1 MRKYDGRTVGL
12 LGTLIIHLIAAII
25 FMSFKIRE
33 IKRPLTDTF
42 SVELAPAE
50 EAIADE
56 RLITLPMSPVE
67 RIPQADDDML
77 NIARNLASKSDQT
90 INPDDYIDMVKEEL
104 IKSGQLG
111 KDNYIDEQKKQ
122 PETGDEEISSGVE
135 KEKTAEQAKPKVSQ
149 EMAANYKGPTRIY
162 YNLEGRNHSYLPVPI
177 YMCKGSGKVALSID
191 VNQKGIVEDAKVIGG
206 ESTTDDEC
214 LIETAIST
222 ALISKF
228 NPDVNAPRLQRGT
241 LTYHFVAQ

>member
-1 MRKYDGRTVGL
+1 MRKYDGRAVGL
-12 LGTLIIHLIAAII
+12 LGTLMIHLVVAII

-33 IKRPLTDTF
+33 IKRSQTETF

-50 EAIADE
+50 ETMTNEKLISLPKSPMEKILQGDE
-56 RLITLPMSPVE
+56 
-67 RIPQADDDML
+67 DML

-90 INPDDYIDMVKEEL
+90 INPDDYINMVKDEL

-122 PETGDEEISSGVE
+122 PETGDEDIPSGDE
-135 KEKTAEQAKPKVSQ
+135 KEKTAEQEKPKVSQ

-162 YNLEGRNHSYLPVPI
+162 YDLAGRNHSYLPVPI
-177 YMCKGSGKVALSID
+177 YMCKGSGKVALSIE
-191 VNQKGIVEDAKVIGG
+191 VNQKGIVEDAKVIAG

-228 NPDVNAPRLQRGT
+228 NPDVNSPRLQKGT